1 MPFGPIV
8 EHQTKAFETSVSSFV
23 LFACVV
29 VSQNTGNCL
38 DDIVAAAGSK
48 CDSFHSTQYR
58 SKPSHSEGNPEKMDP
73 RVILESFEM
82 VSFFLLFFLAKHFLC
97 QNKIR
102 LYNALE
108 IISRPCLN
116 FADTTICWD
125 KFCTLHSYHVWLR
138 HGILEPEPLK
148 DNIHI
153 LAEYTAT
160 DGCLLCSKV
169 DLMEEDRSRQVLEPT
184 QNPAMEAV
192 FQ

>member
-1 MPFGPIV
+1 VTVF
-8 EHQTKAFETSVSSFV
+8 TV
-23 LFACVV
+23 L
-29 VSQNTGNCL
+29 SIDQNQ
-38 DDIVAAAGSK
+38 A
-48 CDSFHSTQYR
+48 
-58 SKPSHSEGNPEKMDP
+58 
-73 RVILESFEM
+73 ILKGILRKWIHESYWNLLKWL
-82 VSFFLLFFLAKHFLC
+82 VFFFFFFLAKHFLC